1 MGTHVL
7 ILTVVVIGLLICS
20 LRDSRKISRLQKK
33 LAQFEIQVARNEG
46 RLLSAIVDVRAMV
59 RADKARQMDSG
70 EEKGE

>member
-7 ILTVVVIGLLICS
+7 ILTGAVIGLLICS

-33 LAQFEIQVARNEG
+33 LTLFETQVVRNEG
-46 RLLSAIVDVRAMV
+46 RLVSAIVDVRAMV

-70 EEKGE
+70 EEKGA

>member
-33 LAQFEIQVARNEG
+33 LAQFEIQVVRNEG
-46 RLLSAIVDVRAMV
+46 RLVSAIVDVRAMV
-59 RADKARQMDSG
+59 RADKARQMDSS
-70 EEKGE
+70 EEKRE

>member
-33 LAQFEIQVARNEG
+33 LAQFEIQVVRNEG
-46 RLLSAIVDVRAMV
+46 RLVSAIVDVRAMV
-59 RADKARQMDSG
+59 RADKVRKMDSG

>member
-33 LAQFEIQVARNEG
+33 LAQFEIQVVRNEG
-46 RLLSAIVDVRAMV
+46 RLVSAIVDVRAMV

>member
-7 ILTVVVIGLLICS
+7 ILTGAVIGLLICS

-33 LAQFEIQVARNEG
+33 LTLFETQVVRNEG
-46 RLLSAIVDVRAMV
+46 RLVSAIVDVRAMV

-70 EEKGE
+70 EEKWA

>member
-33 LAQFEIQVARNEG
+33 LAQFEIQVVRNEG
-46 RLLSAIVDVRAMV
+46 RLVSAIVNVRAMV
-59 RADKARQMDSG
+59 QADKARQMDSG
-70 EEKGE
+70 EEKGA

>member
-33 LAQFEIQVARNEG
+33 LAQFEIQVVRNEG
-46 RLLSAIVDVRAMV
+46 RLVSAIVDVRAMV
-59 RADKARQMDSG
+59 RADKARKMDSG